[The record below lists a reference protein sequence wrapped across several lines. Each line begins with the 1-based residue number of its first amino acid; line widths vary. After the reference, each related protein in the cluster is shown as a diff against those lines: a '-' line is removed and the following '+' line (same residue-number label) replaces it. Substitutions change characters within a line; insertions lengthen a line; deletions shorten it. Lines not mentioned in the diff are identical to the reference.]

1 MLAEL
6 TLCWALECDPKE
18 NAKDHIKQVCSDRFK
33 ESERER
39 KEKEE
44 YERIFRLLLKEVQNQ
59 L

>member
-1 MLAEL
+1 MS
-6 TLCWALECDPKE
+6 LECDPKE
-18 NAKDHIKQVCSDRFK
+18 GAKDQIARVCADRFE

-59 L
+59 P

>member
-6 TLCWALECDPKE
+6 TLCWAIECNPKE
-18 NAKDHIKQVCSDRFK
+18 GAKDHIDQVCSDRFE

-44 YERIFRLLLKEVQNQ
+44 YERIFRMLLKEVQNQ
-59 L
+59 P